1 MFRQKEGWRMTLSEV
16 LLLLTLVCSVAYGG
30 FDITW
35 KLSPDDKNDD
45 NKKD

>member
-1 MFRQKEGWRMTLSEV
+1 MTLSET
-16 LLLLTLVCSVAYGG
+16 LLLLTLLVAAAALIVDVAKAV

-35 KLSPDDKNDD
+35 KISHDRKNDD